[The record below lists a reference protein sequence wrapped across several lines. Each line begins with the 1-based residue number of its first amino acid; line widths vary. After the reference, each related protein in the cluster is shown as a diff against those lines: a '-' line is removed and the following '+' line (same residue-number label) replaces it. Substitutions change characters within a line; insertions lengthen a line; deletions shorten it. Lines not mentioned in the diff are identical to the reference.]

1 MGQLERVEEDDHAE
15 ELAPFVGLVRG
26 VLASLVVWALLAA
39 AVLAAYQLTPS
50 WVAATVQT
58 VLLDAR

>member
-39 AVLAAYQLTPS
+39 AVLAAHQLTPS